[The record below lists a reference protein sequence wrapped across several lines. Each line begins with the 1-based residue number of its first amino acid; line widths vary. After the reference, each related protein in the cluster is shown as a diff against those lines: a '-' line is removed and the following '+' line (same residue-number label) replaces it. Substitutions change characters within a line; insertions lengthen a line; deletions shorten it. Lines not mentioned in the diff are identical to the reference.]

1 MKNQQKKVQFCNIAN
16 DETEDDN
23 KEDSKGE
30 SEEDLLGSSVN
41 GTFINHSVVI
51 DENADADTF
60 AMVDSDYLQ
69 ALQVV
74 KLEEQREI
82 DNSNMIESGEG

>member
-1 MKNQQKKVQFCNIAN
+1 MQFCNITH
-16 DETEDDN
+16 DETDEED

-30 SEEDLLGSSVN
+30 SEEDLLGSSAN

-51 DENADADTF
+51 DDGADADSL
-60 AMVDSDYLQ
+60 AMVDSNYLQ

-74 KLEEQREI
+74 KLEEQRDK
-82 DNSNMIESGEG
+82 DNSNVIESGEC

>member
-1 MKNQQKKVQFCNIAN
+1 M
-16 DETEDDN
+16 
-23 KEDSKGE
+23 
-30 SEEDLLGSSVN
+30 N

-74 KLEEQREI
+74 KLEEQRGI